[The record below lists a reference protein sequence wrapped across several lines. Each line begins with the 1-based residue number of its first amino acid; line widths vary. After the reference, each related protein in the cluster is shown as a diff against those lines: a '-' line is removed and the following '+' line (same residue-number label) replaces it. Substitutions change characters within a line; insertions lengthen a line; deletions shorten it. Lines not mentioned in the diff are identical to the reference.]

1 MRARRYEPCLE
12 LVVAQAIWLLIPDR
26 SNSAPLMSDW
36 YLKRAVRL
44 VQVFG
49 GATSVKE
56 IVKWLIEA
64 VVWVSMSCLSLSVIH
79 VIRCK

>member
-26 SNSAPLMSDW
+26 SNSAPLMSEG

-44 VQVFG
+44 VQVSG

-64 VVWVSMSCLSLSVIH
+64 VVWVSLSCLFLSVIH